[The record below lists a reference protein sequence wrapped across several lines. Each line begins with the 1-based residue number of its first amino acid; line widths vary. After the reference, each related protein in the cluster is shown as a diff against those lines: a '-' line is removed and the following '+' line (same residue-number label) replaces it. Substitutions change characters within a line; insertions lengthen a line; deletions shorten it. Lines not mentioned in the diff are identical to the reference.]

1 MKRWDGHVGAGEQRQ
16 AQFGKHVYRKRLAL
30 HKGFSKQSPWGP
42 RQTWPDCSAPRVS
55 KDLHTPRAVTQ
66 RAQSQGLI
74 YTRHVWDEEVE
85 RSMKASQRL
94 FDIQPQSQYPPLFL
108 RFCVTPKA
116 TSWGGLPFPPFST
129 TNTRERLSPH
139 LASRCQ

>member
-1 MKRWDGHVGAGEQRQ
+1 MKGCDGHVGAGEQRQ

-30 HKGFSKQSPWGP
+30 HKGFSKRSPWGQ

-55 KDLHTPRAVTQ
+55 EDLHTPRAVTQ

-85 RSMKASQRL
+85 EHEG
-94 FDIQPQSQYPPLFL
+94 ITET
-108 RFCVTPKA
+108 V
-116 TSWGGLPFPPFST
+116 
-129 TNTRERLSPH
+129 
-139 LASRCQ
+139 